1 MTPREIGRLMG
12 VKDDDI
18 TTMINTGLSNDSLC
32 KMYGNSIVVNCMSHM
47 FRKLFID
54 KSKKIDNELW

>member
-1 MTPREIGRLMG
+1 MKIVKMRLMTPREIGRLMG

-32 KMYGNSIVVNCMSHM
+32 NS
-47 FRKLFID
+47 KLFSI
-54 KSKKIDNELW
+54 SSCI